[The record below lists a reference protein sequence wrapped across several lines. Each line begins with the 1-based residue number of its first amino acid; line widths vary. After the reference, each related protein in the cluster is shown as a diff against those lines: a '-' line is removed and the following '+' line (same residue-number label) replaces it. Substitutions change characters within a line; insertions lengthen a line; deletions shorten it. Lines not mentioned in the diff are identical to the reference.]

1 VTVLS
6 VPYSLDLAAPV
17 LLPLS
22 LPPKLFG
29 NMRHRRCVARAPLVL
44 LAGAVLLVGVPSA
57 YAWSG
62 PGILGRALAF
72 SPGGVPLAP
81 LQPRG
86 RSSACSQQ
94 RHVPVLRSAGPGW
107 DALARGTKCSS
118 VGGLMCD
125 PSEGRRVWDD
135 LVKAKGGGE
144 VVEEEEEDDEE
155 TLAKQRDIEKS
166 AEFWMSFAE
175 EKLAVLREEKA
186 EATLNPEP

>member
-1 VTVLS
+1 
-6 VPYSLDLAAPV
+6 
-17 LLPLS
+17 
-22 LPPKLFG
+22 
-29 NMRHRRCVARAPLVL
+29 
-44 LAGAVLLVGVPSA
+44 
-57 YAWSG
+57 
-62 PGILGRALAF
+62 
-72 SPGGVPLAP
+72 
-81 LQPRG
+81 
-86 RSSACSQQ
+86 
-94 RHVPVLRSAGPGW
+94 
-107 DALARGTKCSS
+107 
-118 VGGLMCD
+118 MCD